1 MRCQVR
7 SGTDSPCPRPASVEI
22 LSVPFCEQCARER
35 EAYLVIGENT
45 RTLRDG
51 GARMTSGWHD
61 TKVLSSATLRGPL
74 QRPRR
79 TATTIR
85 KALVL
90 SIAVSA
96 SVLASVACGE
106 SQQPAGDSATTEQ
119 RMAVRNPGH
128 HEPENVAVVAGAMAR
143 AGDAEA
149 RAGDGAVARAGEARA
164 STRDAVVSG
173 GGETGKEDESEDRT
187 PKVTLKVAGD
197 QGTSFSGVC
206 SVGGHEEVLEGRV
219 PERYAYELDG
229 AKLECEIRKEGAGA
243 LEIVVTGEGVH
254 SVQRTNAQ
262 GSTLRFVLSGGSIS
276 SSTSSVSQNQTIE
289 SSNRSVSDDSP

>member
-22 LSVPFCEQCARER
+22 LDVPFCEQCARER
-35 EAYLVIGENT
+35 EAYLAIGENT
-45 RTLRDG
+45 RTPRDG
-51 GARMTSGWHD
+51 EARMTSGWHD
-61 TKVLSSATLRGPL
+61 TKVLSSVTLRGPS

-79 TATTIR
+79 AATAIG

-96 SVLASVACGE
+96 SVLALAACGG
-106 SQQPAGDSATTEQ
+106 SQPPVDDSATTEQ
-119 RMAVRNPGH
+119 RTEVRNPVH

-149 RAGDGAVARAGEARA
+149 RASDGAVARAGGARA

-173 GGETGKEDESEDRT
+173 VGEAGKEGEGEDRT
-187 PKVTLKVAGD
+187 RKVTLKVAGD

-243 LEIVVTGEGVH
+243 LEVVVAGEGIH
-254 SVQRTNAQ
+254 SVQRSNALE
-262 GSTLRFVLSGGSIS
+262 STVRFALSGGSVS
-276 SSTSSVSQNQTIE
+276 SSTSSISQNQTIE
-289 SSNRSVSDDSP
+289 SSHRSLSDDSP

>member
-7 SGTDSPCPRPASVEI
+7 SGTDSPCPRSASVEI
-22 LSVPFCEQCARER
+22 LGVPFCEQCAREQQ
-35 EAYLVIGENT
+35 ACLAIGENT
-45 RTLRDG
+45 RTPRDG

-61 TKVLSSATLRGPL
+61 TKVLSSATLRGPS
-74 QRPRR
+74 QRPRS

-96 SVLASVACGE
+96 SVLASAACGG
-106 SQQPAGDSATTEQ
+106 SQQPVGDSATTEQ
-119 RMAVRNPGH
+119 RTAVRNPGP

-149 RAGDGAVARAGEARA
+149 RAGDGAVARAGDARA

-173 GGETGKEDESEDRT
+173 GGETGKKDESEDRT
-187 PKVTLKVAGD
+187 RKVTLKVAGD

-243 LEIVVTGEGVH
+243 LEVVVTGEGVH
-254 SVQRTNAQ
+254 SMQRTNAQ

-289 SSNRSVSDDSP
+289 SSHQSVSDDSP